1 MINKLNEFYSGY
13 NKSSNSIEEQLSTET
28 PVSKIE
34 TPVSKIETPVSKIE
48 TQELIT
54 KRNEVIKKWI
64 PQEYSDFIIAV
75 QNMTLDQLK
84 SNEKRID
91 YMSGI
96 YNFVAYLDNKQ
107 LEEFSNLMEQ
117 TIFKSDESGKLIEN
131 QIDALLYPF
140 KNYVDSLD
148 TKKTK
153 KTKKTEE
160 TPTITPVKTQELPTK
175 HHDLI
180 EKDESRYR
188 LNLTFSYS
196 RQTLQ
201 TLKESNK
208 LTPTPTS
215 TSTPPPTIAFAIETQ
230 ELTNKTP

>member
-1 MINKLNEFYSGY
+1 
-13 NKSSNSIEEQLSTET
+13 
-28 PVSKIE
+28 
-34 TPVSKIETPVSKIE
+34 
-48 TQELIT
+48 LIT

-64 PQEYSDFIIAV
+64 PQEYSDLIIAV

-117 TIFKSDESGKLIEN
+117 TIFKSDESGKLIEK
-131 QIDALLYPF
+131 QMDALLYPF
-140 KNYVDSLD
+140 KNYVDSLE
-148 TKKTK
+148 TK

-160 TPTITPVKTQELPTK
+160 TEETEETPTIAPVKTQELPTK

-188 LNLTFSYS
+188 WNLTFSYS

-208 LTPTPTS
+208 LTPTPIPTS
-215 TSTPPPTIAFAIETQ
+215 TSTPTIEFAIKTQ